1 MSEESYYGDDLKWL
15 VEPSAS
21 GFMKERDDFDVT
33 VSRGSAERTWSKSEL
48 SVDADGNYYVCFST
62 LDFGPGQYYMTI
74 TTHTPDDDFD
84 DGYRDEIFQLP
95 LVNVKKPKK

>member
-33 VSRGSAERTWSKSEL
+33 VSRSSVERTWSKSEL
-48 SVDADGNYYVCFST
+48 SVDTDGNYYVCFST

-74 TTHTPDDDFD
+74 TTHTPDNDFD
-84 DGYRDEIFQLP
+84 GRLITLEGGFLIP
-95 LVNVKKPKK
+95 NGR